1 MKLQDIP
8 LELRQAIFEL
18 VLTAPV
24 APSSPS
30 ESQHGR
36 DQLLYCLRDM
46 QCGWRPYGVWQQTP
60 RNKSLSLL
68 LVSKQFYAEIQDIF
82 RRLPNNYHVDIMFV
96 KNYGFWPTW
105 DIAKPPTSRYID
117 KITST
122 IRIFEPTDDLDDRFK
137 DSLSFRGRDGG
148 PESAVWAIYELLV
161 SLIQHGPGYIGLPNN
176 QRFIIN
182 EIEVNV
188 VAPTDGAAHTKFS
201 CRDNDNPWWLRW
213 SGIEYAKQL
222 VPEERLAS
230 YMISNLDMAFK
241 ADSHVRPHG
250 QELYEHILESIT
262 FQLNG
267 QEWKKR
273 RIDEYLDKCHPS
285 TWPQDYGNGW
295 CRKTLR
301 IRQWLRMIRRKREK
315 TRKGLE
321 PDNKQPKLASSFTGD

>member
-1 MKLQDIP
+1 MQLQDIP

-36 DQLLYCLRDM
+36 AQLLYCLRDM
-46 QCGWRPYGVWQQTP
+46 RWGWRPHGVWQQAP
-60 RNKSLSLL
+60 KNKALSLL
-68 LVSKQFYAEIQDIF
+68 LVSKQFYVEIQDIF
-82 RRLPNNYHVDIMFV
+82 GGLPNHYHVDIMFV

-105 DIAKPPTSRYID
+105 DITKRLTSRYID
-117 KITST
+117 KVTST

-137 DSLSFRGRDGG
+137 DSLSFRGGDGG
-148 PESAVWAIYELLV
+148 PESAVWAIYELLL

-182 EIEVNV
+182 AIEVNV

-213 SGIEYAKQL
+213 SGIEYGKQL
-222 VPEERLAS
+222 VPEERLANYLIS
-230 YMISNLDMAFK
+230 YLDIAFK
-241 ADSHVRPHG
+241 SESNVRPYG

-267 QEWKKR
+267 QEWEKR

-285 TWPQDYGNGW
+285 TWPQDYRNGW

-301 IRQWLRMIRRKREK
+301 ERQWLRMIRRKREK

-321 PDNKQPKLASSFTGD
+321 LDNKQTK

>member
-1 MKLQDIP
+1 MQLQDIP

-46 QCGWRPYGVWQQTP
+46 RYGWGPQGVWQQQPT
-60 RNKSLSLL
+60 NKSLGLL
-68 LVSKQFYAEIQDIF
+68 LVSKQFYAEVQDIF

-105 DIAKPPTSRYID
+105 DIAKRPTSRYID

-137 DSLSFRGRDGG
+137 DSNGG
-148 PESAVWAIYELLV
+148 PGAGVMAVYELLV
-161 SLIQHGPGYIGLPNN
+161 SVIQHGPGYFGLPDN

-188 VAPTDGAAHTKFS
+188 VAPTDGAAHTKLS
-201 CRDNDNPWWLRW
+201 CRENDNPWWLRW
-213 SGIEYAKQL
+213 SGFEYGKDL
-222 VPEERLAS
+222 EPETRLANFI
-230 YMISNLDMAFK
+230 ISPLDGVFSK
-241 ADSHVRPHG
+241 VSPFSSTDRSG
-250 QELYEHILESIT
+250 
-262 FQLNG
+262 
-267 QEWKKR
+267 KR
-273 RIDEYLDKCHPS
+273 GE
-285 TWPQDYGNGW
+285 
-295 CRKTLR
+295 
-301 IRQWLRMIRRKREK
+301 
-315 TRKGLE
+315 
-321 PDNKQPKLASSFTGD
+321 